1 MTALLVASEP
11 DAHEHISAIVLDSP
25 FSNLWDLA
33 LELVESQN
41 LGIPSVATSM
51 ARVLI
56 RGSVKSRTGVEIDD
70 LSPVKVVH
78 KAKVPAL
85 FCAARGDTFVKP
97 HHSLK
102 LLNAYGGEKELRM
115 IKGDHNSARPKSFL
129 DVAIKFMVDSLHK
142 GNISSLSPEK
152 KRAKKQGNSTSP
164 PLASDPPKIPQ
175 SSSSHSDTGKKTK
188 KTKEKGGDI
197 FNVKSMQ
204 NNLFQSHKERQYIE
218 GMSINAVLK
227 KQDDNEDDEDF
238 EQFQTPDPSP
248 RKISAKKSFER
259 RRDCDDDDDDDVKPP
274 SVPGSSST

>member
-11 DAHEHISAIVLDSP
+11 KAHEHISAIVLDSP

-78 KAKVPAL
+78 KARVPAL

-102 LLNAYGGEKELRM
+102 LLSAYGGEKELRM
-115 IKGDHNSARPKSFL
+115 IQGDHNSARPKSFL
-129 DVAIKFMVDSLHK
+129 EVAIKFMTDAVD
-142 GNISSLSPEK
+142 GNISSSSPEK
-152 KRAKKQGNSTSP
+152 KRAKKQGNSTS
-164 PLASDPPKIPQ
+164 SSSSSTTERPKIPQ
-175 SSSSHSDTGKKTK
+175 SSSSSNTK
-188 KTKEKGGDI
+188 QNKTKEKGDI
-197 FNVKSMQ
+197 FNVKKM
-204 NNLFQSHKERQYIE
+204 
-218 GMSINAVLK
+218 
-227 KQDDNEDDEDF
+227 
-238 EQFQTPDPSP
+238 
-248 RKISAKKSFER
+248 
-259 RRDCDDDDDDDVKPP
+259 
-274 SVPGSSST
+274 